1 MSVLGPTVF
10 IFRRIW
16 DAHNNKKEMG
26 DYQRLC
32 KNRNNGRILT
42 QDGFRLICEAF
53 NNNPEA
59 VGKCI
64 LETLAQIQNRERH

>member
-1 MSVLGPTVF
+1 
-10 IFRRIW
+10 
-16 DAHNNKKEMG
+16 MG
-26 DYQRLC
+26 DYQQLC
-32 KNRNNGRILT
+32 KNRNNGGILT

-59 VGKCI
+59 VGKYI